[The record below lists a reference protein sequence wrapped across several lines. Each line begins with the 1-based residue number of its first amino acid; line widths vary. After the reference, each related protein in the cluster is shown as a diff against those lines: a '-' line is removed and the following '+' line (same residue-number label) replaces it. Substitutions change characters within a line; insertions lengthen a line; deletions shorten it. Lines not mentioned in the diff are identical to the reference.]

1 MERIKNTPILQS
13 TYPPTHSFILL
24 PSPLPPH
31 PPIYPLFFYPFTHP
45 SLFLSIHPFIDF
57 PFHFCSVHLLPSSI
71 LLFIQ
76 SFFFLSIYSPSILP
90 SIHLSIRPPTYSMIY
105 LSFSLFPTHPSITVG
120 QSACGREGR
129 MMKTITGL
137 GVNAQCENHL
147 NKLLSSKFRENVQDV
162 LPALPNPDDY
172 FLLRWLRGEGRD
184 GGGQDEGAVR
194 GAWSQL
200 LQNNP
205 WLSGSDHTILLHVFR
220 SKRGEGAGKEGPT
233 QALGPLHSPCCPGP
247 GQGSVL
253 PTSRLSPIFPQ
264 LGISTCRNRRPCSAR

>member
-1 MERIKNTPILQS
+1 
-13 TYPPTHSFILL
+13 
-24 PSPLPPH
+24 
-31 PPIYPLFFYPFTHP
+31 
-45 SLFLSIHPFIDF
+45 
-57 PFHFCSVHLLPSSI
+57 
-71 LLFIQ
+71 
-76 SFFFLSIYSPSILP
+76 
-90 SIHLSIRPPTYSMIY
+90 
-105 LSFSLFPTHPSITVG
+105 
-120 QSACGREGR
+120 
-129 MMKTITGL
+129 MKTITGL
-137 GVNAQCENHL
+137 GVNAQCENHF
-147 NKLLSSKFRENVQDV
+147 NKHLSSKFRENVQDV

-205 WLSGSDHTILLHVFR
+205 WLSGPDHTILLHVFR

-253 PTSRLSPIFPQ
+253 PTSRLSPSSHSSEFRPAEIGGHAPQ
-264 LGISTCRNRRPCSAR
+264 GETHPLWRFGEGLCGGQSTPRAPTSIPSSSGVLGARWGLTTHLPFSTWSSGRPWTLTTSLIGSPQR